1 MSRDFLAHF
10 KIIMRFLSTFLVSI
24 LITANAVAAP
34 TQRQYLSGTDKDH
47 TVAWQFS
54 VSTGRNS
61 GKWGTIPVPSNWETK
76 GFGNYT
82 SGDRPKDAEI
92 GLYRTNFTVP
102 NSWRGQ
108 HIDLVFE
115 GAMTDTTVKINGA
128 TAGPTHQGG
137 FYRFHYDITPLVKFG
152 QTNLL
157 EATVD
162 KVSADNSVNRAE
174 QQGDYWSF
182 GGIYRPVYLA
192 ARPAQSIERVA
203 INAQADGTLAADV
216 TLDGVT
222 DADVL
227 AAQVQT
233 LGGKPVGVAT
243 SARIAPGQI
252 EQTLRAK
259 INAPLQWTAET
270 PNLYQVVIQLG
281 RGKREIHRVTQ
292 RFGFRT
298 IEVREGDGIYVNGRK
313 IMLKGSDRHSFWP
326 ESGRTTNATI
336 NRNDI
341 LLMKEMNMNA
351 VRMSHY
357 PPDVDFLDSC
367 DELGLYVLDEIAGW
381 QKKYDT
387 PIGKKIVRETVLRDV
402 NHPSI
407 LFWDNGNE
415 GGWNTDLDD
424 QYALYDPQKRHVL
437 HPWTLFSG
445 IQAGHY
451 KTYNGTRDLLNKSD
465 IVMPT
470 EFLHGLYDGGAGAGL
485 DDYWNLMQSKPLA
498 AGGFIWAFL
507 DEGLVRDDQ
516 NGAIDVFGNRYPDGI
531 LGPHREKEGS
541 FFTIKDVWSPIQLG
555 SRAYY
560 EKQFPD
566 AFNGEVSLDNHY
578 SFTDTSQC
586 SFAWKLVNF
595 PAPGGKNSENI
606 VVAQGRA
613 PSPKIAP
620 GASGKLSLNL
630 PANWRNSDALQLSAR
645 DPFGR
650 ELTSWTWPIKRATYF
665 QQRILSRSDA
675 ATAGVTATEDAG
687 NIVLTAGK
695 TRVSISK
702 STGLLSEVRQA
713 NAVAGLNNG
722 PTLSASS
729 FKDAPDKGE
738 LKSVT
743 HQADGNS
750 QIVEA
755 TLGGNMTS
763 IRYVLQPNG
772 WLGVSYKYNLSG
784 PQDYMGVSFDLPEKQ
799 VTGIKWLGVG
809 PYRVWKNRMRGG
821 EIGVWSKAYND
832 TATGAD
838 TWKYPEF
845 KGYYAR
851 TYWAQLQTT
860 NGPITVVTPDENLF
874 LRLYT
879 PRNGPDPKGSQA
891 AFPSGDISFLDGI
904 APIGNKF
911 HSANATGPQGEPND
925 AKGDYAHTL
934 FFYFGEPASAP
945 R

>member
-1 MSRDFLAHF
+1 
-10 KIIMRFLSTFLVSI
+10 MRFTQLLFVTTLALVSS
-24 LITANAVAAP
+24 ASAAP
-34 TQRQYLSGTDKDH
+34 TERKYLSGTDKDH

-54 VSTGRNS
+54 VSAGRNS
-61 GKWGTIPVPSNWETK
+61 GGWNTIPVPSNWETK

-82 SGDRPKDAEI
+82 SGDRPKDAET
-92 GLYRTNFTVP
+92 GLYKTNFTVP
-102 NSWRGQ
+102 NAWRGQ
-108 HIDLVFE
+108 HIDIVFE
-115 GAMTDTTVKINGA
+115 GAMTDTSVKINGVA
-128 TAGPTHQGG
+128 AGPTHQGG
-137 FYRFHYDITPLVKFG
+137 FYRFHYDVTPLIKFG
-152 QTNLL
+152 QLNTL

-203 INAQADGTLAADV
+203 IDARADGTFAANV

-222 DADVL
+222 DADIL

-233 LGGKPVGVAT
+233 LDGKPVGVAV
-243 SARIAPGQI
+243 SARIAPGQT
-252 EQTLRAK
+252 EQTLIAK

-270 PNLYQVVIQLG
+270 PNLYRVVIQLG
-281 RGKREIHRVTQ
+281 RGKREIHRITQ

-298 IEVREGDGIYVNGRK
+298 IEVREGDGVYVNGRK
-313 IMLKGSDRHSFWP
+313 IMLKGSNRHSFWP
-326 ESGRTTNATI
+326 ESGRTTSATI
-336 NRNDI
+336 NRDDI
-341 LLMKEMNMNA
+341 LLMKQMNMNA

-357 PPDVDFLDSC
+357 PPDVDFLDGC

-424 QYALYDPQKRHVL
+424 DYALYDPQKRHVL
-437 HPWTLFSG
+437 HPWTLFRG
-445 IQAGHY
+445 METGHY
-451 KTYNGTRDLLNKSD
+451 KTYNGTRDQLNKGD

-485 DDYWNLMQSKPLA
+485 DDYWNLMQSSPRA

-541 FFTIKDVWSPIQLG
+541 FYTIKDVWSPIQLS
-555 SRAYY
+555 SRDYY

-578 SFTDTSQC
+578 SFTNASQC

-595 PAPGGKNSENI
+595 PVPNGKSSANI

-613 PSPKIAP
+613 PSPQIAP
-620 GASGKLSLNL
+620 GASGKLTLNL
-630 PANWRNSDALQLSAR
+630 PANWRNSDALQLSAS

-650 ELTSWTWPIKRATYF
+650 ELTRWTWPIKRAADF
-665 QQRILSRSDA
+665 QNRIVRHNA
-675 ATAGVTATEDAG
+675 ATAPVAATQDAD
-687 NIVLTAGK
+687 NFVLTAGQ
-695 TRVSISK
+695 TVVSISK
-702 STGLLSEVRQA
+702 STGLIAQVQRGGT
-713 NAVAGLNNG
+713 AVGLANG
-722 PTLSASS
+722 PTLTASS
-729 FKDAPDKGE
+729 PTQNE

-743 HQADGNS
+743 NQTDGNA
-750 QIVEA
+750 QVVEA
-755 TLGGNMTS
+755 TFSGNMVS
-763 IRYVLQPNG
+763 IRYELQSNG

-784 PQDYMGVSFDLPEKQ
+784 AQDYMGVSFDLPEKQ
-799 VTGIKWLGVG
+799 VTGVKWLGVG

-838 TWKYPEF
+838 TWNYPEF

-851 TYWAQLQTT
+851 TYWAKLQTT

-891 AFPSGDISFLDGI
+891 AFPDGDISFLDGI
-904 APIGNKF
+904 SAVGNKF
-911 HSANATGPQGEPND
+911 HDAKATGPQGAPND

-934 FFYFGEPASAP
+934 FFYFGEPNSAI